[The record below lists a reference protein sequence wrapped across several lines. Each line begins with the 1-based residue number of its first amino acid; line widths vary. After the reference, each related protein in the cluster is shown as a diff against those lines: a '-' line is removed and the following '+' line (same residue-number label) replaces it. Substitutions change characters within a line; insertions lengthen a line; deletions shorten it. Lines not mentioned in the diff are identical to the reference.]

1 MTAWRFFLILV
12 ILAGASVGWL
22 LLGTSVYVRTSQLQS
37 HLGAQVDSLWGPANL
52 AQSAPY
58 VEPVQGQG
66 PRTEPL
72 KSNLAVHLDHE
83 NRRKGLLWF
92 STYTVEFNAEYGVS
106 APPGGQAMRFV
117 FPLPADVPF
126 MDNLTLAVDGQ
137 PRDVDTAQT
146 AQGLQTEIPADGQEH
161 VIAVTYR
168 TRGRD
173 QWTYLPAGGAVQTR
187 SDNINMLD
195 RAPPPA
201 NPDVRPAHV
210 RNFLLTL
217 TTNFTDINYPEG
229 SMSPS
234 EKAEPMGGGLMA
246 VWEIQDS
253 RTRQAITVVPPARP
267 DAGPIAARM
276 AFWAPVGLFFF
287 FTVLFTIMLLKRVPL
302 HPMHYLLVSAAFF
315 AFHILLAYLVD
326 HVDIQVGFWISAAV
340 SVLLVVSYMRLAA
353 GARFAVL
360 YAGLAQLVYL
370 VGFSYAFFFVGYT
383 GLSIVIVAI
392 LTLLVIM
399 MATGRVDWNEVFK
412 KKPPA
417 RAGEDGW
424 ASVAPAPPSAPPSAR

>member
-12 ILAGASVGWL
+12 ILAGASVAWL
-22 LLGTSVYVRTSQLQS
+22 LLGTTVYVRTSELQS
-37 HLGAQVDSLWGPANL
+37 RLGVQVDSLWGPADL
-52 AQSAPY
+52 AQAAPY
-58 VEPVQGQG
+58 LEPTSGRG
-66 PRTEPL
+66 LRIEPT

-92 STYTVEFNAEYGVS
+92 STYAIDFSGEYGVS
-106 APPGGQAMRFV
+106 APIGGGRFV

-126 MDNLTLAVDGQ
+126 MDNLTLAVDGKAC
-137 PRDVDTAQT
+137 DVDAAQSNNR
-146 AQGLQTEIPADGQEH
+146 LQVEIPDDGRTH
-161 VIAVTYR
+161 VASVTYR

-173 QWTYLPAGGAVQTR
+173 RWTYFPAGGEAAAT
-187 SDNINMLD
+187 SGGLFD
-195 RAPPPA
+195 RTPPPA
-201 NPDVRPAHV
+201 SPDTGPAHV

-217 TTNFTDINYPEG
+217 TTNFTAIDYLEG
-229 SMSPS
+229 SMPPS
-234 EKAEPMGGGLMA
+234 EKAAPMDGGLIA

-253 RTRQAITVVPPARP
+253 RTRQAISIIPPSRP

-287 FTVLFTIMLLKRVPL
+287 FTVLFTIMLLKKVPL

-340 SVLLVVSYMRLAA
+340 SVFLVVMYMRLVA

-424 ASVAPAPPSAPPSAR
+424 VSVAPAPNVPPPAK

>member
-1 MTAWRFFLILV
+1 MTSWRFFLILV
-12 ILAGASVGWL
+12 ILAGASVAWL
-22 LLGTSVYVRTSQLQS
+22 LLGTSVYVRTSQLES
-37 HLGAQVDSLWGPANL
+37 RLGAQVDSLWGPANL

-66 PRTEPL
+66 ARIEPT

-92 STYTVEFNAEYGVS
+92 STYTVEFNGEYGVS
-106 APPGGQAMRFV
+106 APTGGGRFV
-117 FPLPADVPF
+117 FSLPANVPF
-126 MDNLTLAVDGQ
+126 MDNLTLSVDGKAC
-137 PRDVDTAQT
+137 DVDAAQSDT
-146 AQGLQTEIPADGQEH
+146 DNRLRVKIPADGKEH
-161 VIAVTYR
+161 AVAVTYR

-173 QWTYLPAGGAVQTR
+173 GWTYLPAGGEAAAR
-187 SDNINMLD
+187 SDTRFD
-195 RAPPPA
+195 RASPPE

-217 TTNFTDINYPEG
+217 TTNFLAIDYAEG

-234 EKAEPMGGGLMA
+234 EKAEPTDGGLKA

-287 FTVLFTIMLLKRVPL
+287 FTVLFTIMLLKKVPL

-340 SVLLVVSYMRLAA
+340 SVLLVVSYMRLVA
-353 GARFAVL
+353 GARFAVF

-399 MATGRVDWNEVFK
+399 MATGRVDWNAVFK
-412 KKPPA
+412 KGPT
-417 RAGEDGW
+417 
-424 ASVAPAPPSAPPSAR
+424 APPRVPTSTA